1 MACSQETSLNNVRTF
16 NYLFPIN
23 STISGRDT
31 GNNIQF
37 YSINNPSNPTYDEY
51 KLRRKSEVLQYNNIR
66 SNNLSNSISKKQ
78 NYSNIMKGNNQHK
91 LKQNSSQSYTFTNS
105 NISNYNR
112 KNNTLILTN
121 RNQTCSNL
129 NTLIKSS
136 RNSNVPSYDFL
147 YYNIDIPYN
156 SSL

>member
-121 RNQTCSNL
+121 RNNKCSSL

>member
-121 RNQTCSNL
+121 RNNKCSSL

-136 RNSNVPSYDFL
+136 RNSTVPSSDVL